1 MIKRHTSII
10 HKTQQSSAFIIY
22 FFISNTL
29 KIFQFEFYIYIK
41 THKYVS
47 KLLKTMIH
55 VTPTE
60 TPNFSRPLEFMRAPA
75 PPPLHQ
81 QSKSSLSGKQLKWD
95 VYHRAP
101 VLVRDVMWVRK
112 YTMQLKSSLQ

>member
-1 MIKRHTSII
+1 MHYDQTPHEYHPQNPAIKCI
-10 HKTQQSSAFIIY
+10 HYF

-29 KIFQFEFYIYIK
+29 KIFQFVFYIYIK

-47 KLLKTMIH
+47 KLLKSMIH

-75 PPPLHQ
+75 PLHQ
-81 QSKSSLSGKQLKWD
+81 QSKSSLSGKQLK
-95 VYHRAP
+95 
-101 VLVRDVMWVRK
+101 
-112 YTMQLKSSLQ
+112 